1 MIKLI
6 QRNVSVYFRDKVSVF
21 FSLLGVL
28 IVVLVYVLF
37 LAQLQLDEV
46 IQRLDYS
53 MNKDKLSFL
62 INSWT
67 LGGML
72 TITTLTSTLGALGFI
87 VDDRENK
94 IIKDF
99 KSSPLSIMAYPVASV
114 ISSII
119 VGVIISLLGF
129 IVYGL
134 YIFIGTG
141 YYFDLI
147 TIIKSIGLIIISSTM
162 NASLMG
168 FLVSFFS
175 TNRAFSSASVIAG
188 TSIGFLVGLYIPIG
202 QLSEKLQ
209 TVLKIL
215 PFSHIA
221 ALFRQV
227 LTKEPL
233 NLVFKNAPQAA
244 INEYTE
250 TFGIILKWNN
260 GRISFNTSI
269 VFILIVFIFSLVLF
283 FINFRR
289 KDQSI

>member
-6 QRNVSVYFRDKVSVF
+6 QRNVILYFRDKVSVF

-28 IVVLVYVLF
+28 VVVLVYVLF

-53 MNKDKLSFL
+53 MNRDKLSFL

-72 TITTLTSTLGALGFI
+72 TITTLTSTLGALGF
-87 VDDRENK
+87 VVADRENR

-99 KSSPLSIMAYPVASV
+99 KSSPLSIMSYPIASV

-129 IVYGL
+129 VVYGL
-134 YIFIGTG
+134 YIFFNTD
-141 YYFDLI
+141 YYFNLV
-147 TIIKSIGLIIISSTM
+147 TIIKSIGLMIISSMM

-168 FLVSFFS
+168 LLVSFFS

-188 TSIGFLVGLYIPIG
+188 TSIGFLIGLYIPLG
-202 QLSEKLQ
+202 QLAEKLQ
-209 TVLKIL
+209 TVLKLL

-221 ALFRQV
+221 ALFRQT
-227 LTKEPL
+227 LMKEPL
-233 NLVFKNAPQAA
+233 NLVFKNAPQSV

-250 TFGIILKWNN
+250 TFGIILKWNS

-269 VFILIVFIFSLVLF
+269 IFILTVFIFSLVLF

-289 KDQSI
+289 KEQSI